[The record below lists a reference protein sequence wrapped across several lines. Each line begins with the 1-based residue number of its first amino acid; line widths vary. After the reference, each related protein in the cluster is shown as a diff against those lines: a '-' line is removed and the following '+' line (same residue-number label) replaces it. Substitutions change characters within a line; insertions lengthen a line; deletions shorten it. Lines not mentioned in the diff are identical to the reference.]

1 MNTTMQTTV
10 PNVATGYIA
19 LTQTM
24 TFIAWLKGLAEA
36 STRTYVQWAND
47 EDRAAY
53 YENQPDRWV
62 NYYANGYTPDAAVDE
77 DLTYTD

>member
-10 PNVATGYIA
+10 ANVPTGYIA
-19 LTQTM
+19 LNQTM
-24 TFIAWLKGLAEA
+24 TFIVWLKGLEEA
-36 STRTYVQWAND
+36 SRRTYVQWAND
-47 EDRAAY
+47 DDRAAY

-62 NYYANGYTPDAAVDE
+62 NYYANGYTSDAAVDE